1 MVLLDDSSQRK
12 LKSYFKDGFFAP
24 SDQEVDSL
32 MKDAIESF
40 VKLSY
45 QELGLDD
52 DETMRAP
59 MSVFGPRTDHQGGVD
74 IIYKKGRDREVRY
87 SLVDIAVLQFTK
99 DRLGVCR
106 CALDLMS
113 GRMLNKTSKEYFY
126 KDIVSISIETESFT
140 KTKKRAGILG
150 ELFEMHT
157 QKMCN
162 VEKFV
167 LKNSGGEDLVINIS
181 NDETSNN
188 NRLSE
193 DFSSVVVAVKK
204 LIQNKK

>member
-12 LKSYFKDGFFAP
+12 LKSYFKDGLFAP
-24 SDQEVDSL
+24 SDKEVDSL
-32 MKDAIESF
+32 IKVAIENF
-40 VKLSY
+40 ARFSY
-45 QELGLDD
+45 QELGLDV

-74 IIYKKGRDREVRY
+74 IVYKKGRDKEVRY

-99 DRLGVCR
+99 DRLGICR

-162 VEKFV
+162 IEKFV

-188 NRLSE
+188 NKLSE
-193 DFSSVVVAVKK
+193 DFSNVVVAVKK

>member
-12 LKSYFKDGFFAP
+12 LKSYFKGGFLAP

-32 MKDAIESF
+32 IKDAIESF

-45 QELGLDD
+45 QELGIDD

-157 QKMCN
+157 KTMCN

-188 NRLSE
+188 DRLSE